1 MNQALIR
8 FLQVFRALTSLTP
21 SSCPPA
27 SPLSLPGVPPR
38 SASRCRFLST
48 TSGNRR
54 KWTFAARYFSFL
66 SFIPDPRA
74 TTPLSALSPE
84 NPLQFPFPRFLTPAF
99 DSIRLGIE
107 TSSGQNSLMIP
118 AIPLLP
124 QNSLHFS
131 PAPLAQVY
139 SPQPAAAPPTLHI
152 LESAIPD
159 NPVETSLPQKPL
171 FFSTPPIHSIPA
183 VPTIPLVPAVP
194 VTAPTS
200 PSSSY
205 VGSPALEEAV
215 GTWRENEG

>member
-1 MNQALIR
+1 MAAKGNGH
-8 FLQVFRALTSLTP
+8 LQLGLRRLV
-21 SSCPPA
+21 SSP
-27 SPLSLPGVPPR
+27 
-38 SASRCRFLST
+38 
-48 TSGNRR
+48 
-54 KWTFAARYFSFL
+54 
-66 SFIPDPRA
+66 PDPRA
-74 TTPLSALSPE
+74 TTPPATVPPE
-84 NPLQFPFPRFLTPAF
+84 SSLRCAFPRFLTPAF

-107 TSSGQNSLMIP
+107 TSSGQNSLLIP

-171 FFSTPPIHSIPA
+171 FFSAPPIRSIPA
-183 VPTIPLVPAVP
+183 VPVMPPLA
-194 VTAPTS
+194 APEPPS

-205 VGSPALEEAV
+205 VGSPVLDAESV
-215 GTWRENEG
+215 GTWRESDRQPHFGDHKKKEVLEGVVDGQIVRSVV

>member
-1 MNQALIR
+1 
-8 FLQVFRALTSLTP
+8 
-21 SSCPPA
+21 
-27 SPLSLPGVPPR
+27 
-38 SASRCRFLST
+38 
-48 TSGNRR
+48 
-54 KWTFAARYFSFL
+54 
-66 SFIPDPRA
+66 
-74 TTPLSALSPE
+74 
-84 NPLQFPFPRFLTPAF
+84 
-99 DSIRLGIE
+99 
-107 TSSGQNSLMIP
+107 MIP

-171 FFSTPPIHSIPA
+171 FFSAPPIRGIPA
-183 VPTIPLVPAVP
+183 VPAVP
-194 VTAPTS
+194 VIPAVSAMPVTSPAS

-205 VGSPALEEAV
+205 VGSPALEDGV